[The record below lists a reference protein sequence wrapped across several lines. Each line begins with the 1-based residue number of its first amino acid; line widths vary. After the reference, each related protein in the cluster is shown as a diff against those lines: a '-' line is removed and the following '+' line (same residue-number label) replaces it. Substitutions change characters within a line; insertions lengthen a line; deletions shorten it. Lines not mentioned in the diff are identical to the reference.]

1 MPQDWNNL
9 EGVQATERIVRAA
22 VSNGAS
28 EVHISSD
35 TDGATVLFMSA
46 HNMEFFA
53 QLPAECKDR
62 VLAYL
67 RVLGS
72 IDAWES
78 TPVSGVGTFAGEDH
92 ECQLEIRLLKS
103 DHGENAVIR
112 ISK

>member
-9 EGVQATERIVRAA
+9 EGVQVTERIIRAA
-22 VSNGAS
+22 VKTGAN
-28 EVHISSD
+28 EVHLSSD
-35 TDGATVLFMSA
+35 ADGATVFIVSA
-46 HNMEFFA
+46 DNVEFFA
-53 QLPAECKDR
+53 QLPVDCRDK

-72 IDAWES
+72 IDAWIPA
-78 TPVSGVGTFAGEDH
+78 PVSGVGTFACEEH

-103 DHGENAVIR
+103 EHGENAVIR